1 MLLNIKGMAW
11 QRYEHVASITT
22 PRIPL
27 TQGKFDFTVFE
38 HCKLQGLHFDKI
50 PSICGRLVFFCVCVC
65 VLFPDHVATCFPHI
79 TSLFYIPFQ
88 AEYAFHV
95 IILYECVIIICFD
108 AVCTLMIYHIGFELG
123 SR

>member
-1 MLLNIKGMAW
+1 MLLNIEGMVW
-11 QRYEHVASITT
+11 QRYEHVASIMT
-22 PRIPL
+22 PKEFYSLRASLVLPFLSIVRYKDCIL
-27 TQGKFDFTVFE
+27 TKSQAFVEF
-38 HCKLQGLHFDKI
+38 L
-50 PSICGRLVFFCVCVC
+50 FFVC
-65 VLFPDHVATCFPHI
+65 VLFPDHVATFFPHI

-95 IILYECVIIICFD
+95 KYIILKCVMMICFE